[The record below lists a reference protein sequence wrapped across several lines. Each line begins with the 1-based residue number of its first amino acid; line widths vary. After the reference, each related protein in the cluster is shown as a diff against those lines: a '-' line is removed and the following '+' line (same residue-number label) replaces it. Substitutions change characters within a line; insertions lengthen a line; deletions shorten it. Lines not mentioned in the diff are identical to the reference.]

1 MSNKETKDIL
11 IIGIGNSGRSDDG
24 LGWLML
30 DGIKMKFSNVE
41 LLYRYQLQI
50 EDAELLSHY
59 ATVIFVDATKEH
71 TDTGFYFKSCDS
83 NMGLGLTS
91 HMLEPETVLWL
102 ENELYKTKP
111 ATFVMGI
118 EGQKWGLSLEPSV
131 VGLRNLSVAS
141 DFLTKNLNQI
151 LLNNTPCLL

>member
-1 MSNKETKDIL
+1 MSNKGTKDLL

-30 DGIKMKFSNVE
+30 DAIKMKFSHVE
-41 LLYRYQLQI
+41 VLYRYQLQI
-50 EDAELLSHY
+50 EDAEILSHY
-59 ATVIFVDATKEH
+59 TTVIFVDATKEH
-71 TDTGFYFKSCDS
+71 TKTGFYFKSCDP

-111 ATFVMGI
+111 TTFVMGI
-118 EGQKWGLSLEPSV
+118 EGQKWELSLEPSEV
-131 VGLRNLSVAS
+131 ALRNLNIAS
-141 DFLTKNLNQI
+141 NFLTKNVNLI
-151 LLNNTPCLL
+151 LSDNTPCLQ

>member
-1 MSNKETKDIL
+1 
-11 IIGIGNSGRSDDG
+11 
-24 LGWLML
+24 
-30 DGIKMKFSNVE
+30 
-41 LLYRYQLQI
+41 
-50 EDAELLSHY
+50 
-59 ATVIFVDATKEH
+59 
-71 TDTGFYFKSCDS
+71 
-83 NMGLGLTS
+83 MGLGLTS